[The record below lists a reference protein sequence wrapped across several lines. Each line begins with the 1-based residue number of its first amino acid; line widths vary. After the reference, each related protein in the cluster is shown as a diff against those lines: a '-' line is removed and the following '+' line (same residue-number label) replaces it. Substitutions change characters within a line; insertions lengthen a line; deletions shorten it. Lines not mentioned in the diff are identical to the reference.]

1 MVRHV
6 LPVLSSLAVRGLN
19 QDMPAMKLS
28 SIAACSLFLAS
39 SAFAAPTT
47 LIDFEAPPSF
57 ASIGSFYDS
66 LGVVFTEDAL
76 ALQNDPL
83 GPYFSNAPSP
93 IGVMF
98 AAGPDAT
105 MNVALGFKDE
115 ISFSFSS
122 SKLLVSAVNVYSGL
136 DGMGTLLASFNLAA
150 NAQVG
155 CSDSPYCRFDRISS
169 TFGGIAKSV
178 TFGASADSAAFDDI
192 AITAVPEPGS
202 ALLVALGLAGLL
214 VSRRRG

>member
-6 LPVLSSLAVRGLN
+6 LPVFSSLAVRGLN

-57 ASIGSFYDS
+57 ASIDSFYGS
-66 LGVVFTEDAL
+66 LGVVFTGDAL
-76 ALQNDPL
+76 ALQNDEL

-122 SKLLVSAVNVYSGL
+122 SELVVGAVNVYSGL
-136 DGMGTLLASFNLAA
+136 NGTGMLLTSLNLEA
-150 NAQVG
+150 NAQDG
-155 CSDSPYCRFDRISS
+155 CSDSPYCRFDRVSS

-178 TFGASADSAAFDDI
+178 TFGASENTAAFDDI